1 MSQTGREK
9 LEKNIARNIALL
21 RKHTGMTQAG
31 LAEKIGYSD
40 KSVSKW
46 ERGEGIPDVICL
58 WQMAELFGVTVDTL
72 LADEPVL
79 PGEVP
84 ETIVQ
89 TEAKPAYGVNRWAI
103 VLLSMAGV
111 WLLAALA
118 FIIVKL
124 AVGDSALPFVIAL
137 PVTMLLAVIF
147 NSIWGTRKW
156 AFPVI
161 TVFVWCILF
170 LICWICRRYNI
181 WLLMTLGIPAAVI
194 VWLSC
199 RVRRVV
205 APADDGTGG
214 AE

>member
-1 MSQTGREK
+1 MAVNREK
-9 LEKNIARNIALL
+9 LEKNIAANIALL

-58 WQMAELFGVTVDTL
+58 SQMAELFGVTVDTL
-72 LADEPVL
+72 LSDDPVL

-84 ETIVQ
+84 ETAVQ
-89 TEAKPAYGVNRWAI
+89 PEQKTSYGVNRWAI

-118 FIIVKL
+118 YIIVRL
-124 AVGDSALPFVIAL
+124 AGGESLLPIVIAL
-137 PVTMLLAVIF
+137 PITMLLAVIF
-147 NSIWGTRKW
+147 NGIWGARKW

-161 TVFVWCILF
+161 TVFVWSVLF
-170 LICWICRRYNI
+170 FVCWICRRYNI

-199 RVRRVV
+199 RVRKVGK
-205 APADDGTGG
+205 PEQES
-214 AE
+214 AESGE